1 MTNSALSG
9 KSGWKEDGRKGWLR
23 REIGGVV
30 EAADDEN
37 RRKGSGERREMRQQ
51 PSEQEIGPG

>member
-1 MTNSALSG
+1 MEG
-9 KSGWKEDGRKGWLR
+9 GWKERLAEERDW
-23 REIGGVV
+23 GVV

>member
-1 MTNSALSG
+1 MEG
-9 KSGWKEDGRKGWLR
+9 KVGGGERL
-23 REIGGVV
+23 GVV